1 MASRTEIHFGVSTFG
16 SSTSRLRAQSM
27 AEPASLS
34 DQLRSALG
42 AAPSASDEQMASLA
56 ESLKTTLEAVAAG
69 SAGSAEAAAALAAL
83 SKG

>member
-1 MASRTEIHFGVSTFG
+1 
-16 SSTSRLRAQSM
+16 M